1 MNEDKHLLLL
11 ICGMYA
17 IMFYRPQTKFAKVM
31 FYTCLSVHGEGGW
44 YPRMPCMSPGGVS
57 RSTPGVGG
65 FPGPHLGW
73 GGFQVHTWGVSRGV
87 SRSTPGGSPGPQPG
101 GGSPGPHP
109 GGGSAGTHLGEGVS
123 QHALRQTPPCGRL
136 LPRAVCILL
145 ECILFFKDSL
155 LDS

>member
-1 MNEDKHLLLL
+1 MWYVCYNVLPPANEVCEGYVLH
-11 ICGMYA
+11 
-17 IMFYRPQTKFAKVM
+17 V
-31 FYTCLSVHGEGGW
+31 SVCPWGGGLVSQNALHVS
-44 YPRMPCMSPGGVS
+44 RGVS

>member
-1 MNEDKHLLLL
+1 
-11 ICGMYA
+11 MYA
-17 IMFYRPQTKFAKVM
+17 IMFYRPQMKFAKVM

-44 YPRMPCMSPGGVS
+44 YPRMPCMSPGGGLQVHTWGGGVS

-65 FPGPHLGW
+65 
-73 GGFQVHTWGVSRGV
+73 V
-87 SRSTPGGSPGPQPG
+87 SRSTPGGFPEGSLGPLLGGSPGPQPG